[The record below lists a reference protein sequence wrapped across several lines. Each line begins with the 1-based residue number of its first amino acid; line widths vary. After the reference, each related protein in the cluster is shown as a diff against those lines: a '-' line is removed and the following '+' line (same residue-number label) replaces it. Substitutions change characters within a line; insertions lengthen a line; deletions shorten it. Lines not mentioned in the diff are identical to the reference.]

1 MAAPPAATACDLLAK
16 ESAALRRDEASCLSL
31 LRSNDAAQSDQKT
44 TQRLQRALRNV
55 RKQLDEVDLAHA
67 IAAGHASSEAREDA
81 HVRVDALESDLAA
94 VRAELLAEKKRRK
107 DAEALKKEL
116 EDRLKALREVS
127 GEQTVT
133 LSGGQAPQTTSTW
146 AVPTKVRTIYVPTR
160 PAPGDADDV
169 DQLRVERDQLRDAVD
184 RLTASGA
191 AARAASR
198 AKSARLEAQLQS
210 LRNSDLTAVRQ
221 TQVLEAK
228 RAAAKAEA
236 LRLDAARSGAQEELV
251 KLKCVNEKLTQE
263 AERVDRVRLDEE
275 RRSAARR
282 ASESKR
288 QQDAKKA
295 LTERAQLVKELET
308 ARRDAASARALVA
321 RERKR
326 RTASVNGFGRDLQE
340 LRKALSR
347 VAASVDASSMHQGR
361 ASARAAR
368 CCVVGGDDALEL
380 LSPSSEIDLTMVLER
395 LAAME
400 KQLAPSLK
408 ARALDVAALSPRKV
422 TPTKKGLVSP

>member
-1 MAAPPAATACDLLAK
+1 MAAATARDLLAK
-16 ESAALRRDEASCLSL
+16 ESAALRRDEASCLDL
-31 LRSNDAAQSDQKT
+31 LRANEASDQKT
-44 TQRLQRALRNV
+44 AQRLQRALRNV

-67 IAAGHASSEAREDA
+67 IAEGHASSEAREDA
-81 HVRVDALESDLAA
+81 HTRVDELEGDLAA

-107 DAEALKKEL
+107 DAEGLKDEL
-116 EDRLKALREVS
+116 EKRLKALREVS

-133 LSGGQAPQTTSTW
+133 LSGGQAPQTTSSW
-146 AVPTKVRTIYVPTR
+146 NVPTKLRTIYVPTR

-169 DQLRVERDQLRDAVD
+169 DRLRSERDQLRESVD
-184 RLTASGA
+184 RLMKSGS
-191 AARAASR
+191 AARAAAR
-198 AKSARLEAQLQS
+198 AKSARLEAQLQA
-210 LRNSDLTAVRQ
+210 LRSSDLNAVRQ

-228 RAAAKAEA
+228 RAAAEAEA
-236 LRLDAARSGAQEELV
+236 LRLDAARSGAQAELV
-251 KLKCVNEKLTQE
+251 KLKSVNEKLTQE

-295 LTERAQLVKELET
+295 LTERAQLVKELES

-347 VAASVDASSMHQGR
+347 VAAAVDASSMHQGR

-368 CCVVGGDDALEL
+368 CCVPGDDALEL
-380 LSPSSEIDLTMVLER
+380 LSPSNEVDLGTVLER

-408 ARALDVAALSPRKV
+408 ARAADVAALSPRKV

>member
-1 MAAPPAATACDLLAK
+1 MAAATARDLLAK
-16 ESAALRRDEASCLSL
+16 EGAALRRDEASCLEL
-31 LRSNDAAQSDQKT
+31 LRANEASDQKT

-55 RKQLDEVDLAHA
+55 RKQLDEVDLAHV
-67 IAAGHASSEAREDA
+67 IAEGQASAEAREDA
-81 HVRVDALESDLAA
+81 HTRVDELESDLASLKS
-94 VRAELLAEKKRRK
+94 ELLAERKRREEAEIVLDEHKKRV
-107 DAEALKKEL
+107 
-116 EDRLKALREVS
+116 KAFREVS
-127 GEQTVT
+127 GEQCVT
-133 LSGGQAPQTTSTW
+133 LSGGQAPETTSTW
-146 AVPTKVRTIYVPTR
+146 NVPIKVRTIYVPTR

-169 DQLRVERDQLRDAVD
+169 DHLRVERDQLRETVD

-198 AKSARLEAQLQS
+198 AKSARLEAQLQA
-210 LRNSDLTAVRQ
+210 LRSSDLNAVRQ

-228 RAAAKAEA
+228 RAAAEAEA
-236 LRLDAARSGAQEELV
+236 LRLDAARSGAQEELI

-263 AERVDRVRLDEE
+263 AERVDRVRMDEE

-295 LTERAQLVKELET
+295 LDERSKLMKELET
-308 ARRDAASARALVA
+308 ARRDAASARSLVA

-340 LRKALSR
+340 LRKALAR

-368 CCVVGGDDALEL
+368 CCVPGDDALEL
-380 LSPSSEIDLTMVLER
+380 LSPSSEIDLGTVLER

>member
-1 MAAPPAATACDLLAK
+1 MAAATARDLLAK
-16 ESAALRRDEASCLSL
+16 ESAALRRDEASCLQL
-31 LRSNDAAQSDQKT
+31 LRANEASDQKT
-44 TQRLQRALRNV
+44 AQRLQRALRNV

-67 IAAGHASSEAREDA
+67 IAEGHASAEAREDA
-81 HVRVDALESDLAA
+81 HTRVDELESDLAA
-94 VRAELLAEKKRRK
+94 VRAELLAEKKRRQ
-107 DAEALKKEL
+107 DAETLIKKEL
-116 EDRLKALREVS
+116 EPRLKAFREVS
-127 GEQTVT
+127 GEQCVT

-146 AVPTKVRTIYVPTR
+146 AVPIKVRTIYVPTR
-160 PAPGDADDV
+160 PAPNDADDV
-169 DQLRVERDQLRDAVD
+169 DHLRVERDELRASVD

-198 AKSARLEAQLQS
+198 AKSARLEAQLQA
-210 LRNSDLTAVRQ
+210 LRSSDLNAVRQ

-228 RAAAKAEA
+228 RAAAEAEA
-236 LRLDAARSGAQEELV
+236 LRLDAARSGAQEELI

-295 LTERAQLVKELET
+295 LTERAKLMKELET

-368 CCVVGGDDALEL
+368 CCVPGDDALDL
-380 LSPSSEIDLTMVLER
+380 LSPSSEIDLGTVLER

>member
-1 MAAPPAATACDLLAK
+1 MAAATARDLLAK
-16 ESAALRRDEASCLSL
+16 ESAALRRDEASCLDL
-31 LRSNDAAQSDQKT
+31 LRANDDQKT
-44 TQRLQRALRNV
+44 AQRLQRALRNV

-67 IAAGHASSEAREDA
+67 IAEGQASSEAREDA
-81 HVRVDALESDLAA
+81 HTRVDELESDLAA
-94 VRAELLAEKKRRK
+94 VRAELLAEKKRRQ
-107 DAEALKKEL
+107 DAETLIKKEL
-116 EDRLKALREVS
+116 EPRLKAFREVS
-127 GEQTVT
+127 GEQCVT
-133 LSGGQAPQTTSTW
+133 LSGGQAPSTTSTW
-146 AVPTKVRTIYVPTR
+146 DVPIKVRTIYVPTR
-160 PAPGDADDV
+160 PAPNDADDV
-169 DQLRVERDQLRDAVD
+169 DHLRVERDQLRDSVD

-198 AKSARLEAQLQS
+198 AKSARLEAQLNAMRS
-210 LRNSDLTAVRQ
+210 SDLNAVRQ

-228 RAAAKAEA
+228 RAAAEAEA
-236 LRLDAARSGAQEELV
+236 LRLDAARSGAQEELI

-263 AERVDRVRLDEE
+263 AERVDRVRMDEE

-295 LTERAQLVKELET
+295 LDERSKLMKELET
-308 ARRDAASARALVA
+308 ARRDAASARSLVA

-368 CCVVGGDDALEL
+368 CCVNDENALEL
-380 LSPSSEIDLTMVLER
+380 LSPSSETDLTMVLER